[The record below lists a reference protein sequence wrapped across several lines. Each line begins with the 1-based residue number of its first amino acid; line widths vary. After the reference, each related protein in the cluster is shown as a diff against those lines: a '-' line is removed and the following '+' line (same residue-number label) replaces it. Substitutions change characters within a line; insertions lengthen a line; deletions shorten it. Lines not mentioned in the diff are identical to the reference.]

1 MLKSEESSKL
11 LHMWTLEMYEDPL
24 ICFDPHHAIQH
35 LRGKKRTGY
44 QMFPGDPVLCFYS
57 DIAEMIN
64 CCPGSSSSHL
74 SRRYDAF
81 QLIRVLSFVSYIYK
95 YSFSCVYTY
104 SFSCVREVKALFFY
118 IAGGCCFLFWNIV
131 IFILGILSDLLRHIN
146 DSHELKVPHSFKS
159 WFLSFIICI
168 ASGVDKL
175 LRILAVANLIETSW
189 CKSCFEVCLW

>member
-1 MLKSEESSKL
+1 MKNHPSYSTCERWSCIKV
-11 LHMWTLEMYEDPL
+11 PL
-24 ICFDPHHAIQH
+24 ICFDPHHATIQH
-35 LRGKKRTGY
+35 LQGKKRNGF

-118 IAGGCCFLFWNIV
+118 IAGGCCFLF
-131 IFILGILSDLLRHIN
+131 
-146 DSHELKVPHSFKS
+146 
-159 WFLSFIICI
+159 
-168 ASGVDKL
+168 
-175 LRILAVANLIETSW
+175 
-189 CKSCFEVCLW
+189 